1 MVYTSVVQTKIVSE
15 NDQNLQW
22 RITELALYF
31 DFTNINASPNPLLC
45 SKAKFCSECGL
56 PSREGITNDELGDA
70 EEELTILP
78 WTMNLH
84 AFPLITLLV
93 GESSTSS
100 VTGSIERSVALPVKG
115 MC

>member
-15 NDQNLQW
+15 NHQNLLW

-31 DFTNINASPNPLLC
+31 DFTNINAFPNPLLC

-56 PSREGITNDELGDA
+56 PSRKGITNDELGDA
-70 EEELTILP
+70 EELTILP
-78 WTMNLH
+78 LTMNLH
-84 AFPLITLLV
+84 AFPLITLLFA
-93 GESSTSS
+93 ESSTSS
-100 VTGSIERSVALPVKG
+100 VTGSIEGSVALPVEG